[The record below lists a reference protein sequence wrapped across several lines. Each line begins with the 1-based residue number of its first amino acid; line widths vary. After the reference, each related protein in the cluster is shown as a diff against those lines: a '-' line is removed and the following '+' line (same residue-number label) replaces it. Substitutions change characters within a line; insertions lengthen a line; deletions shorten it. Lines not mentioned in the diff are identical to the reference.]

1 MATRPIDARD
11 WIVEVEDSVSGTW
24 LPIRGLNSLTINIA
38 ENRET
43 AEITDFDSNGRY
55 EQDTMQNGASLA
67 VEGFYEQDPATGA
80 RDPGQAY
87 VDMWADR
94 LSVDSHNRL
103 RYRHETQ
110 TAAWAVWDATVE
122 PGEVG
127 GGNNDKS
134 SWSATFTRSGA
145 PTTMAV

>member
-11 WIVEVEDSVSGTW
+11 WIHEVEDSVSGLW
-24 LPIRGLNSLTINIA
+24 LAVRGINSFSVNPG

-43 AEITDFDSNGRY
+43 TETTDFDSNGRY
-55 EQDTMQNGASLA
+55 EEDVMQNGASLS
-67 VEGFYEQDPATGA
+67 VEGLYEQDQATGV

-87 VDMWADR
+87 VDAWADR
-94 LSVDSHNRL
+94 LSVDSHNRM

-110 TAAWAVWDATVE
+110 NVWTVWDATVE
-122 PGEVG
+122 PGEQG
-127 GGNNDKS
+127 GGNNDKTG
-134 SWSATFTRSGA
+134 WSATFTRSGA